1 MSSDPATAPPV
12 PRAAEAPGLI
22 AGLAQNLSGGLALLA
37 LRRLWPPRF
46 AVGFDQLAALLAI
59 NLAVWVALDRLH
71 AEPHAEFVADGLFGW
86 ACYLLLG
93 HLSCALIARV
103 ESRSAPTRALIVT
116 VLAVAPFVLIL
127 LWLASDLPWV
137 ASWPVLTTVLAVVYL
152 AFLSVRVL
160 GAAFGV
166 VRVPAALLAIVL
178 VIASPYALA
187 WLNLDTRLWVPPDTE
202 ETEDQSDP
210 GAVEALLYDQPAR
223 IAAAVA
229 RLVPSQP
236 SSHTHAYFVGVAGDA
251 EPEVFSRETQFAAEQ
266 FGARFGTADR
276 SVLLINDAGDRDS
289 WPLAS
294 LSGLRL
300 TLRLLATRMDPQ
312 EDVLILF
319 LTSHGSED
327 GLEVRNGTLPL
338 GPIEPDD
345 LRQALDESGIRWR
358 LVIVSACY
366 AGVFIDALKDEST
379 AIVTAS
385 DAEHSSFGCQ
395 ENRRLTWFGEAFL
408 KDALPGSSSL
418 EEAFAK
424 AAKLIDQRET
434 AEHEIHSNPQLQVG
448 SEMRRKLQQLEA
460 GHPTGVR
467 SAVTVRR

>member
-1 MSSDPATAPPV
+1 M
-12 PRAAEAPGLI
+12 
-22 AGLAQNLSGGLALLA
+22 
-37 LRRLWPPRF
+37 
-46 AVGFDQLAALLAI
+46 GFDQLAALLAV
-59 NLAVWVALDRLH
+59 NLIVWALLDRLH
-71 AEPHAEFVADGLFGW
+71 AERNSEFVADGLFGW

-93 HLSCALIARV
+93 HLCCAFIARV
-103 ESRSAPTRALIVT
+103 QSRSAPTRALIVT
-116 VLAVAPFVLIL
+116 VLAVSPFVLTL

-137 ASWPVLTTVLAVVYL
+137 AAWPGLTTVLAVVYL
-152 AFLSVRVL
+152 ACLSVRVL
-160 GAAFGV
+160 GAAFGPV
-166 VRVPAALLAIVL
+166 HLAPAILAIALMV
-178 VIASPYALA
+178 ASPYVLV
-187 WLNLDTRLWVPPDTE
+187 WLNLDTRLWVPPDAE
-202 ETEDQSDP
+202 ETEEPADP

-236 SSHTHAYFVGVAGDA
+236 PGQTHAYFVGVAGDA
-251 EPEVFSRETQFAAEQ
+251 DPEVFSREAQFASEQ

-312 EDVLILF
+312 DDVLILF

-327 GLEVRNGTLPL
+327 GLEVRNGSLPL

-366 AGVFIDALKDEST
+366 AGVFIDSLKSDST

-408 KDALPGSSSL
+408 KDALPGSATL

-424 AAKLIDQRET
+424 ATKLIDQRET
-434 AEHEIHSNPQLQVG
+434 AEHEIHSNPQLEIG
-448 SEMRRKLQQLEA
+448 SEMRRKLHELEA
-460 GHPTGVR
+460 GHPTGVHN
-467 SAVTVRR
+467 AVIVRR

>member
-22 AGLAQNLSGGLALLA
+22 AGLARNLSGGLALLT

-46 AVGFDQLAALLAI
+46 AVGFDQLAALLAV
-59 NLAVWVALDRLH
+59 NLAVWAVLDRLH
-71 AEPHAEFVADGLFGW
+71 AEGQAEFVADGLFGW

-93 HLSCALIARV
+93 HLCCALIARV
-103 ESRSAPTRALIVT
+103 QSRTAPTRALIVT
-116 VLAVAPFVLIL
+116 VLSVSPFVLIL
-127 LWLASDLPWV
+127 LWLAGDLSWV
-137 ASWPVLTTVLAVVYL
+137 AASPVLTTVLAVAYL
-152 AFLSVRVL
+152 AFLAVRVL
-160 GAAFGV
+160 GAAFGP
-166 VRVPAALLAIVL
+166 VRFAPALLAIALVL
-178 VIASPYALA
+178 AAPYALA
-187 WLNLDTRLWVPPDTE
+187 WLNLDTRLWVPSDTE
-202 ETEDQSDP
+202 ETDDQADP

-236 SSHTHAYFVGVAGDA
+236 PSQTHAYFVGVAGDA

-327 GLEVRNGTLPL
+327 GLDMRNGTLPL

-358 LVIVSACY
+358 LVVVSACY
-366 AGVFIDALKDEST
+366 AGVFIDALKNEST
-379 AIVTAS
+379 AVVTAS

-434 AEHEIHSNPQLQVG
+434 AEHEIHSNPQLEVG
-448 SEMRRKLQQLEA
+448 SEMRRKLQELEA
-460 GHPTGVR
+460 GHPRGVR
-467 SAVTVRR
+467 SAVIVRR